1 MHILSIADNTQSDSM
16 RLLNAKTKRLEE
28 FFEKDIPPYA
38 ILSHTWGKDEVL
50 FKDVTK
56 GRYNNDSDKIEGCC
70 REALCS
76 GLDYVWIDTCCIDK
90 RSSAELSEAI
100 NSTFNW
106 YERSA
111 ACYAYLADVHDI
123 MDLYVPESTLAF
135 RASKWWTRGW
145 TLQELLAPRTV
156 DFYNAS
162 WTRLGEKFAPSF
174 DGFLPILYPIVG
186 LNDLISEITGIE
198 IRYLNGENRF
208 CDASIAEKMS
218 WAALRQ
224 TTREE
229 DIAYSLLGIFN
240 VNMPLLYGEKARA
253 FHRLQEAII
262 SSSHDQSIF
271 AWGLRQVG
279 SMGNRQLLASSPSD
293 FVGFADVVP
302 YTPDLAGIS
311 HYSMTNAGLQISMR
325 LRKVADSDNTF
336 IGLLNCAKHNDK
348 GSRNIA
354 IPLMA
359 CDDGKATMVGQFTRC
374 GTAPISMSLSLF
386 QEPDNDP
393 AIPIYIRAGYMT
405 EAESG
410 WMLVTSSGTIRSF
423 VEAVEVYPPAL
434 QFLAGGG
441 GRLDFNR
448 ILDRRYLSIRTSE
461 WHTII
466 YLQYLMRT
474 KEAFVLSLK
483 IGFSEPRYALE
494 TCASL
499 EFAIAHQ
506 EGGLS
511 LAETMIMHKGQMDT
525 VLNWQ
530 QQLVLN
536 DGTLTCRVEWR
547 DEPRPEWTVHLA
559 LSHYK

>member
-1 MHILSIADNTQSDSM
+1 M

-50 FKDVTK
+50 FEDVTK
-56 GRYNNDSDKIEGCC
+56 GRYNNDSNKIEGCC
-70 REALCS
+70 REALGS

-100 NSTFNW
+100 NSMFDW
-106 YERSA
+106 YEKSA

-123 MDLYVPESTLAF
+123 LDLDVPESTLAF
-135 RASKWWTRGW
+135 RESKWWTRGW
-145 TLQELLAPRTV
+145 TLQELLAPRLV
-156 DFYNAS
+156 KFYNAS
-162 WTRLGEKFAPSF
+162 WTQLGKK
-174 DGFLPILYPIVG
+174 LYSMSPYDPPTG
-186 LNDLISEITGIE
+186 SMNGLISEITGIWMG
-198 IRYLNGENRF
+198 YLNGSDRL
-208 CDASIAEKMS
+208 CDASTAEKMS

-229 DIAYSLLGIFN
+229 DVAYSLLGIFN
-240 VNMPLLYGEKARA
+240 VNIPLLYGEKARA

-271 AWGLRQVG
+271 AWGFRQVG

-293 FVGFADVVP
+293 FVGFADVAP
-302 YTPDLAGIS
+302 YTPDWAGIS

-325 LRKVADSDNTF
+325 LRKVAGSDNTF
-336 IGLLNCAKHNDK
+336 IGLLNCATHNET

-354 IPLMA
+354 IALIP
-359 CDDGKATMVGQFTRC
+359 CDDGKAAMVGQFIRC

-405 EAESG
+405 KLNP
-410 WMLVTSSGTIRSF
+410 WMLNESPVTTIRSF
-423 VEAVEVYPPAL
+423 VEAVEVYPPAW
-434 QFLAGGG
+434 QFGADEAKL
-441 GRLDFNR
+441 LDFNR
-448 ILDRRYLSIRTSE
+448 VLDRRYLSIVTLGQQ
-461 WHTII
+461 TI
-466 YLQYLMRT
+466 YLRYLMRT
-474 KEAFVLSLK
+474 KAFVIRLKIVFSEAFDLCL
-483 IGFSEPRYALE
+483 
-494 TCASL
+494 SL
-499 EFAIAHQ
+499 EFAIAPAR
-506 EGGLS
+506 LS
-511 LAETMIMHKGQMDT
+511 LAEAMVIHKGQMDT

-530 QQLVLN
+530 QQLDLN
-536 DGTLTCRVEWR
+536 DGTLTCRVEKK
-547 DEPRPEWTVHLA
+547 DEPRPEWTVHLT